1 MAGRW
6 RWGGAFLGRLCW
18 AGLLYVLTLSAV
30 MGQEAWNPGDG
41 TMIPAGAFTVLTGLR
56 ADTPYEAVAERLS
69 REGQRPEGRVLSAGL
84 TWDKFWAVAEVHN
97 DSAQPGIWQVR
108 TPLVA
113 AGELDILVIRPEGA
127 PEVILSASFRDG
139 FSSRPVAARQLIS
152 APFALAPG
160 ETARLA
166 VGYRPL
172 GFSRLPLWVA
182 SPEATQAYAADLAR
196 GDAVFYTATGVLIAC
211 FLGFCLVIRNRAGM
225 WFAGLLVANLAV
237 VAQIEGQLFRYLWPH
252 APLFNLNAT
261 LPLILLAAGIGYL
274 STLQAG
280 RGSLGPVAIRVLW
293 GAVVLCA
300 LHLSAVPFAHP
311 ALTVPGGMILWI
323 GSFAA
328 ILVTLIR
335 WTRFTRAQRRIGQ
348 GVAGGMLV
356 VGILWLA
363 GALRGDAPG
372 WMTSDMVLRLA
383 YLWAGGGLMALLLMQ
398 VSGLYRAHQDGL
410 QAQIAAAR
418 TEADLNAALL
428 ASERSYSEA
437 LRRAATA
444 GQRLATASHDIQQ
457 PLTALRLLLRQPA
470 SDNTTEAMADALGYL
485 DHLAGAFSNGDD
497 PGSDTPAE
505 TYDLSMILNA
515 VADMFRD
522 EAAAAGIDLRVT
534 AEPAETTVPTLSM
547 MRILS
552 NLTVNA
558 IRHSGGRVVT
568 LSLCAGSDGAQI
580 SVTNDGAT
588 LTAAEFV
595 RYQTRGVKGS
605 GSDGD
610 GLGLAII
617 SDLCAQNGLTLSLDD
632 TLHSGTRLIVNFH

>member
-30 MGQEAWNPGDG
+30 MGQASWDSGDA
-41 TMIPAGAFTVLTGLR
+41 TMIPAGAFTMLRGLS
-56 ADTPYEAVAERLS
+56 ADTPYGAVADRLADD
-69 REGQRPEGRVLSAGL
+69 GQRPKGRVLSAGI
-84 TWDKFWAVAEVHN
+84 TWDKFWAVTTIQN
-97 DSAQPGIWQVR
+97 DSAQARIWQIR

-113 AGELDILVIRPEGA
+113 AGELQVLLIRAAGP
-127 PEVILSASFRDG
+127 PEVILSTSFRDG
-139 FSSRPVAARQLIS
+139 VDTRPVDSRLLIS
-152 APFALAPG
+152 APVELAAG

-182 SPEATQAYAADLAR
+182 SPEVTRTYAADLAR

-211 FLGFCLVIRNRAGM
+211 FLGFCLVIRNRAGV

-237 VAQIEGQLFRYLWPH
+237 VAQIEGLLFRYLWPH

-274 STLQAG
+274 TTVQAG

-293 GAVVLCA
+293 GAVALCA
-300 LHLSAVPFAHP
+300 LHLIAVPFAHP

-328 ILVTLIR
+328 ILVTLSR
-335 WTRFTRAQRRIGQ
+335 WARFTRAQRRIGQ
-348 GVAGGMLV
+348 GVAGGMLA
-356 VGILWLA
+356 VGILSLV
-363 GALRGDAPG
+363 GALRADAPL
-372 WMTSDMVLRLA
+372 WMTSDMVLRLS

-410 QAQIAAAR
+410 QAQITAAR

-428 ASERSYSEA
+428 SSERSYSEA
-437 LRRAATA
+437 MRRAAAA

-457 PLTALRLLLRQPA
+457 PLTALRLLLRQPV
-470 SDNTTEAMADALGYL
+470 SEDTTEAMADALGYL
-485 DHLAGAFSNGDD
+485 DHLAGAFSSGDD
-497 PGSDTPAE
+497 PAPDAPAE

-522 EAAAAGIDLRVT
+522 EAAAQGIDLRVI
-534 AEPAETTVPTLSM
+534 AEPVETTVPTLSM

-558 IRHSGGRVVT
+558 IRHSGGQVVT

-588 LTAAEFV
+588 LTAEAFA
-595 RYQTRGVKGS
+595 RYQTRGVKGPE
-605 GSDGD
+605 SDGD

-617 SDLCAQNGLTLSLDD
+617 SDLCAQNGLTLSLDG
-632 TLHSGTRLIVNFH
+632 TLHSGTRLVVNFH